1 MKFILAPDSFKE
13 SMTAKEACISME
25 KGIRKVFK
33 DATCIHVPMAD
44 GGEGTV
50 DALIESTNGNIHE
63 VEVTA
68 PLGNKVKAK
77 FGILGDGKTAVIE
90 MAEASGIHL
99 VKLEDRNPLLTTTF
113 GTGELIKHALD
124 MNVERIIIG
133 LGGSATNDGG
143 VGMLQALGASF
154 KGSDGKE
161 IALGGGALKDLCTID
176 LSGFDKRIY
185 DVKIEVACDVKN
197 PLTGEK
203 GASFVFGA
211 QKGGNKET
219 LEVLDSNLKHYAEV
233 VKRDMGKE
241 IDKVEGAGAAGGLG
255 AALIGFCNGKLES
268 GIDLVIKYSNLE
280 EKVKD
285 ADYVFT
291 GEGSID
297 FQTKFGKTPIG
308 VAKIAKKYNI
318 PVIAFGGRIGEGIDE
333 LYSLGID
340 SVIGITPGV
349 ISLDEALNKGKENL
363 EISTENVVRIINLRG
378 CIRLRFFTLG

>member
-25 KGIRKVFK
+25 NGIRKVFK

-50 DALIESTNGNIHE
+50 DALIESTNGNLHE

-113 GTGELIKHALD
+113 GTGELIKYALD
-124 MNVERIIIG
+124 MNIERIIIG

-154 KGSDGKE
+154 KDSDGKE
-161 IALGGGALKDLCTID
+161 IAFGGGVLKDLCTID

-197 PLTGEK
+197 PLTGEN

-219 LEVLDSNLKHYAEV
+219 LEELDSNLKHYAEV

-268 GIDLVIKYSNLE
+268 GIDLVIKHSNLE
-280 EKVKD
+280 DKVRK
-285 ADYVFT
+285 ADFVFT

-318 PVIAFGGRIGEGIDE
+318 PVIAFGGRIWEGIDE

-349 ISLDEALNKGKENL
+349 ISLDEALSKGKDNL
-363 EISTENVVRIINLRG
+363 EISAENVVRILNLKSY
-378 CIRLRFFTLG
+378 

>member
-13 SMTAKEACISME
+13 SMTAKDACISME

-50 DALIESTNGNIHE
+50 DALIESTNGNLHE

-90 MAEASGIHL
+90 IAEASGIHL

-176 LSGFDKRIY
+176 LSGFDKRVY

-280 EKVKD
+280 EKVRN
-285 ADYVFT
+285 ADFVFT

-349 ISLDEALNKGKENL
+349 ISLEEALKNGKENL
-363 EISTENVVRIINLRG
+363 EISTENVVRIIDLKSY
-378 CIRLRFFTLG
+378 

>member
-25 KGIRKVFK
+25 NGIRKVFK

-124 MNVERIIIG
+124 MNIERIIIG

-176 LSGFDKRIY
+176 LSDFDKRIY

-211 QKGGNKET
+211 QKGGNKEI
-219 LEVLDSNLKHYAEV
+219 LVELDSNLKHYAEV

-241 IDKVEGAGAAGGLG
+241 IDKVAGAGAAGGLG

-280 EKVKD
+280 EKVRN
-285 ADYVFT
+285 ADFVFT

-349 ISLDEALNKGKENL
+349 ISLDEALSKGKENL
-363 EISTENVVRIINLRG
+363 EISTENVVRIINLKSY
-378 CIRLRFFTLG
+378 

>member
-25 KGIRKVFK
+25 NGIRKVFK

-50 DALIESTNGNIHE
+50 DALIESTNGNLHE

-99 VKLEDRNPLLTTTF
+99 VKLENRNPLLTTTF
-113 GTGELIKHALD
+113 GTGEIIRYALD
-124 MNVERIIIG
+124 MNIERIIIG

-154 KGSDGKE
+154 KDSDGKE

-185 DVKIEVACDVKN
+185 GVKIEVACDVKN
-197 PLTGEK
+197 PLTGEN

-219 LEVLDSNLKHYAEV
+219 LEELDSNLKHYAEV

-280 EKVKD
+280 EKVRN
-285 ADYVFT
+285 ADFVFT

-349 ISLDEALNKGKENL
+349 ISLDEALRKGKENL
-363 EISTENVVRIINLRG
+363 EISTENVVRILETRKV
-378 CIRLRFFTLG
+378 